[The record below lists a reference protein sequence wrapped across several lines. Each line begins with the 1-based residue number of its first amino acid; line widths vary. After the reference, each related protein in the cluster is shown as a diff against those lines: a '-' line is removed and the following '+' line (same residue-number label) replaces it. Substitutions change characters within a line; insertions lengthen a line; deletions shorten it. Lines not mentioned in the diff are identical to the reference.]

1 MSSFPPKQKHLP
13 TNRRRGSPQHSG
25 HTPRLGFASAI
36 LTPPARNGCKNS
48 GARPLAS
55 WFTIAVMACRKVKDS
70 AFKHCCRRKGRY
82 PNKPAAEPAANEAR
96 AVLTSSEEN
105 DGALKRRHGSLFHA
119 L

>member
-25 HTPRLGFASAI
+25 RTPRLGFASAI

-70 AFKHCCRRKGRY
+70 AFKHCCRRNAEQTGSRTRRERGKGCFDELR
-82 PNKPAAEPAANEAR
+82 
-96 AVLTSSEEN
+96 
-105 DGALKRRHGSLFHA
+105 GKR
-119 L
+119 